1 MNVDELLN
9 RAERGDK
16 RAIARLITLVE
27 NSEEAALEIASK
39 TYPKTGRALVIGV
52 TGPPGAGKS
61 TLIGKL
67 IEEYRRRGLKVAV
80 LAIDPTSP
88 LTGGALLGDRLRMQR
103 HTLDNKV
110 FIRSLATRGEL
121 GGVARCTRVAMY
133 LLDSLGYDVVIIE
146 TVGAGQDEVE
156 VYRIA
161 HTVLVVVCPGLG
173 DEIQALKAGVMEVGD
188 IFVVNKADLPGV
200 DEAYLELRNALE
212 IMEAKDGW
220 RPPVI
225 KVSARTGE
233 GLGELVEWIEK
244 HREFMK
250 AMPPERARQKAM
262 DVIESIALS
271 RLLNLM
277 RRELEG
283 SHVLESL
290 AEEVVERKVDPYT
303 AASRLEKLMVRRIR
317 EKKDA

>member
-1 MNVDELLN
+1 
-9 RAERGDK
+9 
-16 RAIARLITLVE
+16 
-27 NSEEAALEIASK
+27 
-39 TYPKTGRALVIGV
+39 
-52 TGPPGAGKS
+52 
-61 TLIGKL
+61 
-67 IEEYRRRGLKVAV
+67 
-80 LAIDPTSP
+80 
-88 LTGGALLGDRLRMQR
+88 
-103 HTLDNKV
+103 
-110 FIRSLATRGEL
+110 
-121 GGVARCTRVAMY
+121 
-133 LLDSLGYDVVIIE
+133 
-146 TVGAGQDEVE
+146 
-156 VYRIA
+156 
-161 HTVLVVVCPGLG
+161 
-173 DEIQALKAGVMEVGD
+173 
-188 IFVVNKADLPGV
+188 
-200 DEAYLELRNALE
+200 ELRNALE